1 MWVGSGRRGIK
12 ECHTRVGVFRSR
24 VLVYS
29 KYGVCITLVYSQD
42 ALFVVITL
50 TNCRFC
56 INNKLQMST
65 HIPGVREISP
75 WGLELRIK

>member
-1 MWVGSGRRGIK
+1 MGGIRSARDQ
-12 ECHTRVGVFRSR
+12 RVPHESRVFRSR

-50 TNCRFC
+50 INCRFC